1 MIIQILQVGQN
12 SHTVSLMDKGQASR
26 DKMQEKGIWVYQ
38 DTKKEDV
45 FLPGNRI
52 FDLSRIFTDGWTL
65 PAAGTSS

>member
-1 MIIQILQVGQN
+1 
-12 SHTVSLMDKGQASR
+12 MDKGQASR

-65 PAAGTSS
+65 PVAGTSS